1 MMKIKLLNALTVGL
15 VTLALISPS
24 ILVIGVVLGQ
34 RELVKTQNL
43 SCESPKINIGSQS
56 LSTTGTSFNLESF
69 VSPVRKSEDNLLYKI
84 QRFINKHNFLIII
97 QWLFLGIPIFIGVII
112 IGYDRYLIYR
122 SAVLKSQIALLERM
136 WEQSIEQ

>member
-1 MMKIKLLNALTVGL
+1 MKIKLLNALTVGL

-24 ILVIGVVLGQ
+24 ILIIGVVLGQ

-56 LSTTGTSFNLESF
+56 LSTTGTSLNLESF
-69 VSPVRKSEDNLLYKI
+69 VSPVRKSQDNLLYKI
-84 QRFINKHNFLIII
+84 QRFFNKHNFLTII
-97 QWLFLGIPIFIGVII
+97 QWLFLGIPIFIGVMI